1 MPLTPEE
8 EVRLREVVREATHQ
22 AVNETFEILG
32 INPHDFGH
40 VHEFRQNQQW
50 VSKYRRTSEKIGST
64 IIVGITTILTG
75 GVLTAIWAYVT
86 KR

>member
-8 EVRLREVVREATHQ
+8 ETRLREVVKEATHQ

-32 INPHDFGH
+32 INPHDFKQAK
-40 VHEFRQNQQW
+40 EFRQNQAW
-50 VSKYRRTSEKIGST
+50 VSRYRRTAEKIGST

-75 GVLTAIWAYVT
+75 GVLAAIWAYVT